1 MACSFE
7 DIVNALRDAGLTFD
21 LANSAD
27 VEILGAACNSREVK
41 PGNIFVCKGR
51 SFKPAYLDDALSKGA
66 VAVVCDSAVE
76 VAVPKNVPAIVT
88 SDIRPVQAVASK
100 VAWGCPDEKLT
111 IVGVT
116 GTQGKTTTTTFVK
129 AAIEACTGVKC
140 GFVGTHLVFDGAETS
155 EPPNTTP
162 EPPDLYR
169 YLNAMVQNGATHCVM
184 EISSQGLKY
193 DRVYGLDVD
202 VAAITN
208 IGIDHIA
215 PIEHPSV
222 EDYVATK
229 FRIAEVSKRVVVNKN
244 LALLPEVVELA
255 AAGMMELEQNN
266 DVEII
271 ECSGEDFTSK
281 LRLPGA
287 YNKENAA
294 CALAICKCLGL
305 NVEKSI
311 EAICDVSVEGRMEV
325 SVSKDGK
332 LVGIVDYAH
341 TKNAFVKFFD
351 AIHAEYPDAF
361 VITYFG
367 CSAGKAFDRQVDLP
381 QVAGAESD
389 FVVVTS
395 DEPFDEDPQAFAEKI
410 AGNLPDGCN
419 HCIIANRDEAC
430 DFAFEKASQVLQNG
444 EAERCVVCALA
455 KGAEDVC
462 PCSAGDIPIIP
473 DTKHVPMKIAVYD
486 AQL

>member
-7 DIVNALRDAGLTFD
+7 DIVSELELAGLIFD
-21 LANSAD
+21 VANSSA
-27 VEILGAACNSREVK
+27 VEVFGAACNSREVA

-51 SFKPAYLDDALSKGA
+51 SFKPAYLDDALAKGA

-76 VAVPKNVPAIVT
+76 VEIPADIPAIIT
-88 SDIRPVQAVASK
+88 SDIRPVQAVVSK
-100 VAWGCPDEKLT
+100 VAWGKPDERLT

-129 AAIEACTGVKC
+129 AAIEACTNTKC
-140 GFVGTHLVFDGAETS
+140 GFIGTHLVFDGAETS

-169 YLNAMVQNGATHCVM
+169 YLNAMVQNGATNCVM

-193 DRVYGLDVD
+193 DRVYGLDVN

-229 FRIAEVSKRVVVNKN
+229 FRIAEVSKTVVVNKN

-255 AAGMMELEQNN
+255 AKGMQELEQNG
-266 DVEII
+266 DVEIVK
-271 ECSGEDFTSK
+271 CSGEHFTAK
-281 LRLPGA
+281 LKLPGA

-294 CALAICKCLGL
+294 CALEICKCLGL
-305 NVEKSI
+305 DVQKSV

-341 TKNAFVKFFD
+341 TKNAFVKFFN
-351 AIHAEYPDAF
+351 AIHAEYPGAF
-361 VITYFG
+361 IITYFG
-367 CSAGKAFDRQVDLP
+367 CSAGKAIDRQVGLP

-389 FVVVTS
+389 YVVVTS
-395 DEPFDEDPQAFAEKI
+395 DEPFGEDPQEFAEKI
-410 AGNLPDGCN
+410 AGNLPTGTE
-419 HCIIANRDEAC
+419 HCVIANRDEAC
-430 DFAFEKASQVLQNG
+430 DFAFAKAAEILSKGTAEK
-444 EAERCVVCALA
+444 CVVCALA

-462 PCSAGDIPIIP
+462 PCSTGDIPIIP
-473 DTKHVPMKIAVYD
+473 DTKHVPMKIAEYD
-486 AQL
+486 EQL